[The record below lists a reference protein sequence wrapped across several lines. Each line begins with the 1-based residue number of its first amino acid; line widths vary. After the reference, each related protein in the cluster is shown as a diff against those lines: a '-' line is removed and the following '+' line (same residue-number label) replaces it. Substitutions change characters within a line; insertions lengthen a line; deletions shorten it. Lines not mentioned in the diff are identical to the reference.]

1 MRTRSY
7 FLWLS
12 TLALPVVLLVA
23 VQADKPTSPSIGGG
37 GYDLGPFIYS
47 WLLIVFTGLWS
58 LGTFV
63 AAVSFNNQ
71 ESSRSAFAL
80 TAVGVIT
87 FTAVLLVYRDNLS

>member
-12 TLALPVVLLVA
+12 TLVLLVA
-23 VQADKPTSPSIGGG
+23 VQADKPSSPSIGGG
-37 GYDLGPFIYS
+37 GYDLVPFIYS
-47 WLLIVFTGLWS
+47 WMIVFTGLWS

-63 AAVSFNNQ
+63 AAVSFTNR
-71 ESSRSAFAL
+71 ESSRSALAL